1 MIPRAEM
8 KRLFPA
14 RATFVGAFSGP
25 VPQSPL
31 PEVVFAGRSNVGKS
45 SAINVI
51 VGQAIARTSSTP
63 GRTQSINVFDLGA
76 LRLVDLPGYGY
87 AKVGKSMREDW
98 KRLIG
103 AYLSDR
109 PQLKLVVALI
119 DARRD
124 PQDLDK
130 VLLEQLGR
138 LGHPVLG
145 LATKVDDLPK
155 AKRESTVAALA
166 AAHGLPSDAVIPF
179 SATENIGVEEAREA
193 IAWSL
198 SPG

>member
-1 MIPRAEM
+1 MIPRGAM

-14 RATFVGAFSGP
+14 RATFVGAFTDA
-25 VPQSPL
+25 VPTSPL

-51 VGQAIARTSSTP
+51 VGQSIARTSSTP

-87 AKVGKSMREDW
+87 AKVGKSMRDDW

-103 AYLSDR
+103 AYLADR
-109 PQLKLVVALI
+109 PNLKLVVALI
-119 DARRD
+119 DARRE
-124 PQDLDK
+124 PQDLDR
-130 VLLEQLGR
+130 VLLEQLGQ
-138 LGHPVLG
+138 LGHAVIG
-145 LATKVDDLPK
+145 LATKVDALPK
-155 AKRESTVAALA
+155 NKREAMVAALA
-166 AAHGLPSDAVIPF
+166 AAHGLPADAVIPF
-179 SATENIGVEEAREA
+179 SATEKIGVEEAREA

-198 SPG
+198 GG